1 MTTISSTTYDILSRD
16 YPPLISVSQL
26 ASITGIN
33 DRTYR
38 DWLRRG
44 TMPVPTLRLGGVLR
58 FRLMD
63 VAQWIDSGAQGTV
76 GGSNDSIPPLLIR
89 RKRGRP
95 TKIEQQQ
102 RQQGR

>member
-1 MTTISSTTYDILSRD
+1 MTTLNTYELLAKS
-16 YPPLISVSQL
+16 YPPLVSVSQL

-76 GGSNDSIPPLLIR
+76 GGSTPPILPR

-95 TKIEQQQ
+95 RKTEQMS
-102 RQQGR
+102 QQGR